1 MILHNIILWPWR
13 CLFVIPDV
21 FLKRMSNSFNFS
33 SLSFN
38 LFCSSLRRERNEKLW
53 CEKKRHSYRS
63 SSNGNSVTT
72 VKKFNGYVTFH
83 CLSLCHSPGQ
93 SNLSHSSILFLRPIY
108 FTVSKKT
115 DPTFDPKKK
124 KKKILPFK
132 NIMRLPFNHSPTAPR
147 PFWLLPHPTTP
158 PGKRFQFVFDFFF
171 KLN

>member
-108 FTVSKKT
+108 FTVSKKKILPLT
-115 DPTFDPKKK
+115 QKKK
-124 KKKILPFK
+124 KKKSYPSRTFCVSHSTIPPLPHALFDS
-132 NIMRLPFNHSPTAPR
+132 SPTPPLPQVMR
-147 PFWLLPHPTTP
+147 PEIPICVWFLL
-158 PGKRFQFVFDFFF
+158 
-171 KLN
+171 